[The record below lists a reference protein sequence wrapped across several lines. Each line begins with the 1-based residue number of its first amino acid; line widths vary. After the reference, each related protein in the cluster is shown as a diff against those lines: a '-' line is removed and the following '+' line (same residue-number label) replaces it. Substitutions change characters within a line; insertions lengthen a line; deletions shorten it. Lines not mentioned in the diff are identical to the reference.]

1 MAFNRSAIVLAT
13 RLPERPS
20 AGDMAI
26 DVTTLID
33 PRSGLAFE
41 VAIYPGYR
49 KVVYEVSLAWGFEV
63 IKPQH
68 TALLIG
74 TP

>member
-26 DVTTLID
+26 DVTTITD
-33 PRSGLAFE
+33 PRSGLSFE
-41 VAIYPGYR
+41 VAVYPGYR

-63 IKPQH
+63 IKPEH